1 MKMVLPVIFIRICLS
16 CCCSYSLPSSIGLAH
31 AGATL
36 YLDSD
41 RFDPDRM
48 LAATLTPTTW
58 FPFGGG
64 TERCLG
70 ADFAMV
76 EMRMVLGE
84 IAPGRIAHHHGRQ
97 IVVRAIR
104 DVPSGA
110 VPRSDFPKPV
120 VAN

>member
-1 MKMVLPVIFIRICLS
+1 
-16 CCCSYSLPSSIGLAH
+16 LAH

-70 ADFAMV
+70 AGFAMV

-84 IAPGRIAHHHGRQ
+84 ILRRVELRTTTAGKSWSGR
-97 IVVRAIR
+97 
-104 DVPSGA
+104 SGTSRPA
-110 VPRSDFPKPV
+110 RSPPATFR
-120 VAN
+120 NQW